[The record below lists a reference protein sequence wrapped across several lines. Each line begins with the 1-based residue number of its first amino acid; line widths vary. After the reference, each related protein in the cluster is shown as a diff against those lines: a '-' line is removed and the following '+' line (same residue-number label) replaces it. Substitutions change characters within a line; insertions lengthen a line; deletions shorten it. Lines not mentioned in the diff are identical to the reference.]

1 MALSAWAL
9 AFSVIGCAGNAVSGL
24 SDGMACIVSSAAAAF
39 SWLVVMVLGVIGY
52 RRERRREEALA
63 EDDQASVVS

>member
-1 MALSAWAL
+1 MALSAWTL

-24 SDGMACIVSSAAAAF
+24 LDGMACIVSSAVAAF